1 MASLVEILAAL
12 DELPAIVS
20 IIRRLEGQMAETQE
34 VIAQIN
40 NITNRMSTTVT
51 AMAGDTR
58 TVADRLAAL
67 QGAITSGNQDAV
79 RAAMDS
85 LAPELGRFTSLG
97 DQLDS
102 VGAALRTMASDP
114 NNPAEI
120 GVPLETFSADQVADS
135 GGDVEASAGGTGGSV
150 PDSAPA
156 AGNPPA
162 RGVAADDAA
171 PEATTGANAEPGT
184 GAPAAPDVTGPTDT
198 AVGGPADVT
207 QGTAGGMPTGGAVDT
222 SQAGGGV
229 GSTSAEGQGST
240 GPTVGDPNTAP

>member
-34 VIAQIN
+34 VIAQLN

-85 LAPELGRFTSLG
+85 LAPELGRFTGLG
-97 DQLDS
+97 DQLDA

-114 NNPAEI
+114 NNPTEI
-120 GVPLETFSADQVADS
+120 GVPLETFTTEQVADS
-135 GGDVEASAGGTGGSV
+135 GGDVEAGSDGGGSA
-150 PDSAPA
+150 PDSAPT
-156 AGNPPA
+156 AGNPSA

-171 PEATTGANAEPGT
+171 PGATTGANAEPGT
-184 GAPAAPDVTGPTDT
+184 GNPAAPDVTGPTDT
-198 AVGGPADVT
+198 AVGGAADAT
-207 QGTAGGMPTGGAVDT
+207 EGTAAGMPTGGTVDT
-222 SQAGGGV
+222 SGAGGGV
-229 GSTSAEGQGST
+229 GSESAEGPGGT
-240 GPTVGDPNTAP
+240 GPTVGAPNTAP

>member
-40 NITNRMSTTVT
+40 SVTNRIGATVSV
-51 AMAGDTR
+51 MATDTR

-85 LAPELGRFTSLG
+85 LAPELGKLSTMG
-97 DQLDS
+97 DQLDA
-102 VGAALRTMASDP
+102 VGNALHTMASDP

-120 GVPLETFSADQVADS
+120 GVPLETFTTEQVADS
-135 GGDVEASAGGTGGSV
+135 GGDVEAGSDGGGSA

-156 AGNPPA
+156 AGNPSA

-171 PEATTGANAEPGT
+171 PEATAGSNALGDT

-198 AVGGPADVT
+198 AIGGAADAT
-207 QGTAGGMPTGGAVDT
+207 EGSAAGMPTGGTVDT
-222 SQAGGGV
+222 SGAGGGV
-229 GSTSAEGQGST
+229 GTDSAEGPGGT
-240 GPTVGDPNTAP
+240 GPTVGAPNTAP